1 MMVMSG
7 RAGEAIASQER
18 LTKSD
23 PLDVTAWLNLATLQA
38 SGGDVAGYRNTCRA
52 MLDQFEKSAD
62 ADVLEQVVRTC
73 SLLPAA
79 SEDESRITPL
89 AERFLSM
96 PASQSDDYR
105 RRRWSVTRGLAFY
118 RVGRFE
124 ESLAAINRAQ
134 AAPLPRRFDV
144 IVYAVRVMANH
155 QLGRGVPKNFALL
168 AARAAL
174 AGKPDLATEPPWLW
188 RESTEGQIIFRETES
203 LLMAPR
209 ASTAPST
216 APVR

>member
-1 MMVMSG
+1 
-7 RAGEAIASQER
+7 
-18 LTKSD
+18 
-23 PLDVTAWLNLATLQA
+23 
-38 SGGDVAGYRNTCRA
+38 
-52 MLDQFEKSAD
+52 
-62 ADVLEQVVRTC
+62 
-73 SLLPAA
+73 
-79 SEDESRITPL
+79 
-89 AERFLSM
+89 M